1 MSAIRSLYSLLL
13 SDGCVTDSC
22 IIRLAKLYDCVTQQS
37 KIERLND
44 LANRYN
50 VELRTWL
57 DFCVVFDNVNA
68 INVEDFFS
76 GL

>member
-22 IIRLAKLYDCVTQQS
+22 IIRLAKLYDCVTHKS
-37 KIERLND
+37 IIGRLND
-44 LANRYN
+44 LAKRYN

-57 DFCVVFDNVNA
+57 DFCVVFDNVEA
-68 INVEDFFS
+68 LNVEDLFS